1 MTPES
6 SQNWRWARYAES
18 MEFDPDVFEASVV
31 GCTIQFTPG
40 EQSVPMHRHRRGQLL
55 STSMGSVRC
64 ELTDGLWPVPPD
76 CALWIPGN
84 QLHRSMVSTAGKI
97 CLLYLDERS
106 NVLADFPCFVPLT
119 PLVKE
124 MIWHMASVDPNYEP
138 MSPDAKVAS
147 ALVSQLALVERERFS
162 FEMPRNRQL
171 RIIVEALIRNPANRR
186 SVSEWAEIVGT
197 SEKTLSRLLRSETGL
212 SFVQWRQRLQLVLAI
227 RYLKV
232 GASVQQVAETVGYE
246 STNAF
251 ATMFKKIMGKPPGHY
266 GCISGRH
273 GEAAGRRSSA
283 H

>member
-6 SQNWRWARYAES
+6 GQISRWSRYVES
-18 MEFDPDVFEASVV
+18 MEFDPDVFGTSVV

-64 ELTDGLWPVPPD
+64 ELMDGLWPVPPD
-76 CALWIPGN
+76 CAFWIPAN
-84 QLHRSMVSTAGKI
+84 HLHRSVVSTAGEI

-106 NVLADFPCFVPLT
+106 NVLPDFPCFVPLT
-119 PLVKE
+119 PLIKE
-124 MIWHMASVDPNYEP
+124 MIWHMASVDPNYSP
-138 MSPDAKVAS
+138 MSPDAKIAS
-147 ALVSQLALVERERFS
+147 ALLAQLALVKRERFS

-171 RIIVEALIRNPANRR
+171 RTIVEALIRDPANRR
-186 SVSEWAEIVGT
+186 SVSQWAEIVGT

-212 SFVQWRQRLQLVLAI
+212 SFVQWRQRLQLVVAI
-227 RYLKV
+227 RYLRV
-232 GASVQQVAETVGYE
+232 GASVQQVAHALGYE

-266 GCISGRH
+266 
-273 GEAAGRRSSA
+273 ANMAGQRGQASY
-283 H
+283 

>member
-18 MEFDPDVFEASVV
+18 MEFDPDVFETSVV

-55 STSMGSVRC
+55 CTSMGSVRC

-84 QLHRSMVSTAGKI
+84 QLHRSVVSTAGKI
-97 CLLYLDERS
+97 CLLYLDKRS
-106 NVLADFPCFVPLT
+106 NVLPDFPCFVPLT

-124 MIWHMASVDPNYEP
+124 MIWHMASVAPNYEP

-147 ALVSQLALVERERFS
+147 ALVAQLALVEQERFS

-171 RIIVEALIRNPANRR
+171 RTIVEALIRDPANRR

-197 SEKTLSRLLRSETGL
+197 SEKTLNRLLRSETGL
-212 SFVQWRQRLQLVLAI
+212 SFVQWRQRLQLVVAI

-232 GASVQQVAETVGYE
+232 GASVQQVAETLGYE
-246 STNAF
+246 FTNAF

-266 GCISGRH
+266 ACISGRH
-273 GEAAGRRSSA
+273 GEAGGRRSSA